1 MNEYKISIIIPTY
14 NSSNTIE
21 RTIHSVLSQDFK
33 DYEIIFVDD
42 ASEDDTVNSIFET
55 LDGKKVSYQLIVN
68 KHNKGPAYS
77 RNRGIKASKGRY
89 LVFIDSDDLVQY
101 NHLSSL
107 YRLDGVDSAF
117 VKGIKVDDDDKLF
130 DFKVERYDYLIKL
143 ARENKGIINANDLIE
158 LELLMKIPFSFVLL
172 IYDKEIILENDIYF
186 NEDYKYGEDTDFA
199 LRYLANCST
208 IRVIDKYT
216 YFYYQDD
223 DSISRLLS
231 LDRFESVKLFENLND
246 YFNKDLN
253 DKLVHSRIPRF
264 IFGNMNYFFL
274 NGYDSKDVFKKMN
287 ELDLFNKLKLF
298 KIYEK
303 RDWKFYLKVKLFSL
317 SPNLFYKFRMK
328 SKK

>member
-172 IYDKEIILENDIYF
+172 IF
-186 NEDYKYGEDTDFA
+186 
-199 LRYLANCST
+199 
-208 IRVIDKYT
+208 
-216 YFYYQDD
+216 
-223 DSISRLLS
+223 
-231 LDRFESVKLFENLND
+231 
-246 YFNKDLN
+246 
-253 DKLVHSRIPRF
+253 
-264 IFGNMNYFFL
+264 
-274 NGYDSKDVFKKMN
+274 
-287 ELDLFNKLKLF
+287 
-298 KIYEK
+298 
-303 RDWKFYLKVKLFSL
+303 
-317 SPNLFYKFRMK
+317 
-328 SKK
+328 

>member
-117 VKGIKVDDDDKLF
+117 VKGITVDDDDKLF